1 NRRRRIPLR
10 EPLCQPTKSPRTF
23 RVQPTPQHRNDRN
36 RRRRGRIGRSR
47 GTLGCPESR
56 QFLLIPV
63 KTLRKDR
70 NVVPKARDSGLEGK
84 VLRDGTRERRR
95 RTEGGGGGGGGSS
108 LNHSDRGEA
117 RRSDEKATEKVWR
130 KKKGWPFFNE

>member
-1 NRRRRIPLR
+1 MPPR
-10 EPLCQPTKSPRTF
+10 ELLCQPTKSPRTF

-47 GTLGCPESR
+47 GTLGRPESR

-70 NVVPKARDSGLEGK
+70 NVMPKARDFSLEGEGF
-84 VLRDGTRERRR
+84 LDGTGQNYRRPQ
-95 RTEGGGGGGGGSS
+95 GGGGRGGGGSV
-108 LNHSDRGEA
+108 NHSDREGA
-117 RRSDEKATEKVWR
+117 RRSGEK
-130 KKKGWPFFNE
+130 